1 MKKKGLI
8 LIIITLLLLSGCGK
22 KITEEDLYGEWE
34 GEILTHTQF
43 RNSQI
48 VERVYYDLY
57 LYDNKTYH
65 ENVTITTRNIS
76 DLSDGGSEVTYKI
89 DGVYTITKGSG
100 ITLRYNDFT
109 SSDKDVTTPPG
120 ILINQ
125 KLYFTV
131 SNGVFSLCMDTLCNE
146 LMIKTKR
153 L

>member
-8 LIIITLLLLSGCGK
+8 LLIITLLFLSGCNK
-22 KITEEDLYGEWE
+22 KITDQELYGEWQ
-34 GEILTHTQF
+34 GEMLTHTQF

-65 ENVTITTRNIS
+65 EDVTITTRNIS
-76 DLSDGGSEVTYKI
+76 DLTDNGQEVTYKI
-89 DGVYTITKGSG
+89 DGIYTITKDSG
-100 ITLRYNDFT
+100 ITLKYKDFT

-125 KLYFTV
+125 KLYFNV

-146 LMIKTKR
+146 LMNKTQ
-153 L
+153 